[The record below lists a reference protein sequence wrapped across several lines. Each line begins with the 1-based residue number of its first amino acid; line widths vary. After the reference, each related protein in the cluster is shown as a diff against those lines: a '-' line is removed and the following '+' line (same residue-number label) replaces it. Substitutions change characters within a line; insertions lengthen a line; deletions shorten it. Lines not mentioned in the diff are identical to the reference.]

1 MELSWVL
8 IIISTFLAAGYFFQ
22 STSEKRIK
30 ALESRIRHVEKQLKQ
45 TMQGMELAEPD
56 VNEELRE
63 LLEKGKMIEA
73 VKRTRQEFGWSLL
86 EAKQYVDDLK
96 AGR

>member
-8 IIISTFLAAGYFFQ
+8 IIIGGFLTTGYFFQ
-22 STSEKRIK
+22 SASEKRIN

-45 TMQGMELAEPD
+45 TTQGMELTEPD

-73 VKRTRQEFGWSLL
+73 VKRTRLEFGWSLL

-96 AGR
+96 AGQ